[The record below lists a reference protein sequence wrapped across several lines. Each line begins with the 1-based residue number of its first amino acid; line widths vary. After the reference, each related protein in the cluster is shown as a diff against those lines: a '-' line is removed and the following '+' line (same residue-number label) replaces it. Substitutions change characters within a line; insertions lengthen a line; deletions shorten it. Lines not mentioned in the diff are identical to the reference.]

1 MYTKKSPY
9 EVPTKIGETVY
20 ICACGKTKNAPFRD
34 NSHATQNTGL
44 TPLAHTADK
53 DGRSGSAVAA
63 KHRTARFATVRI
75 WADLKH
81 TQSAQANHGDP
92 V

>member
-9 EVPTKIGETVY
+9 EVPTKVGETIY
-20 ICACGKTKNAPFRD
+20 ICRCGKTKNAPFCD

-53 DGRSGSAVAA
+53 NSS
-63 KHRTARFATVRI
+63 I
-75 WADLKH
+75 WICGCGK
-81 TQSAQANHGDP
+81 TQSGPFCDRSHMG
-92 V
+92 